1 MNSPTDAPAPGAP
14 VVRLDGVSRRF
25 GDRLALSGI
34 DLDVHRGERVALL
47 GSSGAGKSTLLSLLN
62 GSVRP
67 SEGTVELLGQRPD
80 QLGTRSLRRLR
91 ARIGTVHQRL
101 DLVEQVRV
109 AHNVNAGRLG
119 RMSTPTALRSLVW
132 PVGMGEVRAVLE
144 QVGLGWAVHERT
156 ERLSGG
162 ERQRVAIARLLL
174 QRPELVLAD
183 EPVSSLDPARA
194 AEILRLLTQVG
205 GGTDGSASGGP
216 GADAP
221 TFVVSLHQ
229 PALAR
234 EHCTRAIGLRE
245 GRIAFDVAAADLADH
260 HLEDLYVLT

>member
-1 MNSPTDAPAPGAP
+1 MNEAGAAP
-14 VVRLDGVSRRF
+14 VVRLTGVSRTF
-25 GDRLALSGI
+25 GDRAALAGI
-34 DLDVHRGERVALL
+34 DLDVHHGERVALL

-80 QLGTRSLRRLR
+80 QLGPRPLRRLR

-119 RMSTPTALRSLVW
+119 RMSTATALRSLVW
-132 PVGMGEVRAVLE
+132 PVGMSEVRAVLE

-205 GGTDGSASGGP
+205 GAT

-245 GRIAFDVAAADLADH
+245 GRVAFDVAAADLADH